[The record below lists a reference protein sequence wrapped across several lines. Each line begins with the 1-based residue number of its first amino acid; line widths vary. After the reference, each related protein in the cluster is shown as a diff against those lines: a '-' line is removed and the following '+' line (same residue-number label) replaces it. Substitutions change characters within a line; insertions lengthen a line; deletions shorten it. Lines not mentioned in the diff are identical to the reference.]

1 MVAEYVSLT
10 EAAKEFIWLNIL
22 ESLVQ
27 NSIADSFFWDLTS
40 LYDEETTTEDEEKNL
55 IIRGSFSYVFV
66 ASTTSCAALEKRNEN
81 LLSLRD
87 DSILFF
93 VWSARNQ
100 FFPKLLLEYFDD
112 ISVIKFNPVKPNLL
126 AAGSLSGQL
135 VLWDVKPDTYM
146 SESDDNNKFNS
157 LAGFMTPPV
166 ARCIAIS
173 SMDHM
178 HKYGI
183 TDLLWVPPSVEIS
196 FRGDIVKDAPGGFQ
210 IITSGLD
217 GFLQFWDLK
226 MGFQPKPG
234 NPFPRKFN
242 HLDEIWEP
250 FHSIQ
255 VLPPEEKKSQSLTC
269 FILRETPESINNE
282 NENKPYPTSEF
293 YAGCD

>member
-1 MVAEYVSLT
+1 MG
-10 EAAKEFIWLNIL
+10 
-22 ESLVQ
+22 
-27 NSIADSFFWDLTS
+27 
-40 LYDEETTTEDEEKNL
+40 
-55 IIRGSFSYVFV
+55 R
-66 ASTTSCAALEKRNEN
+66 RN
-81 LLSLRD
+81 RM
-87 DSILFF
+87 
-93 VWSARNQ
+93 
-100 FFPKLLLEYFDD
+100 LLLEYFDD

-217 GFLQFWDLK
+217 GQVVSYFFNCLLNCDHFYKLK
-226 MGFQPKPG
+226 G
-234 NPFPRKFN
+234 
-242 HLDEIWEP
+242 
-250 FHSIQ
+250 
-255 VLPPEEKKSQSLTC
+255 KKTLNYNMK
-269 FILRETPESINNE
+269 LN
-282 NENKPYPTSEF
+282 
-293 YAGCD
+293 